1 MTSHRSLLKGITAI
15 LCLAACASNPERS
28 LTDPGAEIR
37 SVLARQQE
45 AWNAGNIEAFM
56 EGYWKSDSLQFI
68 GSSIRHG
75 WQQTLDGYKKG
86 YPTREAMGTLQFD
99 IWQVRP
105 LTGEA
110 WLVSGR
116 YTLVRTADQPT
127 GPFTL
132 IVQKKHGQWVVVYD
146 HTC

>member
-1 MTSHRSLLKGITAI
+1 MKSF
-15 LCLAACASNPERS
+15 ACFIKSTIAVVCWGACSSKIPVPPEYPS
-28 LTDPGAEIR
+28 TEIR
-37 SVLARQQE
+37 HVLARQQE
-45 AWNAGNIEAFM
+45 AWNAGNIEVFM
-56 EGYWKSDSLQFI
+56 EGYWKSDSLQFV
-68 GSSIRHG
+68 GSSVRHG

-99 IWQVRP
+99 IWQVLP
-105 LTGEA
+105 LTGGS

-116 YTLVRTADQPT
+116 YTLVRTSDQPT

-132 IVQKKHGQWVVVYD
+132 IFQKKQGRWVVVFD

>member
-1 MTSHRSLLKGITAI
+1 MA
-15 LCLAACASNPERS
+15 
-28 LTDPGAEIR
+28 
-37 SVLARQQE
+37 
-45 AWNAGNIEAFM
+45 
-56 EGYWKSDSLQFI
+56 GYWKSDSLQFI

-75 WQQTLDGYKKG
+75 WQQTLDGYKRG

-99 IWQVRP
+99 IWQVVS
-105 LTGEA
+105 LEGGA

-132 IVQKKHGQWVVVYD
+132 IFQKKDGQWVVVYD